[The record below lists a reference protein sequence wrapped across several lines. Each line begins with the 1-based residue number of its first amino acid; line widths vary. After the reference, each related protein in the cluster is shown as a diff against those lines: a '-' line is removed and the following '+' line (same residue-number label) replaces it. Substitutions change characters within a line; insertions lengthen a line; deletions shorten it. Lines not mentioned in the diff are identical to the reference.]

1 MSTKRIKI
9 SFETVN
15 NGRYTVIEAVDMSV
29 TSTIIKSEMKEV
41 VREHEKKQALSQKQ
55 ASQLVL
61 SF

>member
-15 NGRYTVIEAVDMSV
+15 NGKYTIIEAADMSV
-29 TSTIIKSEMKEV
+29 TSTRIKSEMKEV

-55 ASQLVL
+55 ASQLVFSL
-61 SF
+61 